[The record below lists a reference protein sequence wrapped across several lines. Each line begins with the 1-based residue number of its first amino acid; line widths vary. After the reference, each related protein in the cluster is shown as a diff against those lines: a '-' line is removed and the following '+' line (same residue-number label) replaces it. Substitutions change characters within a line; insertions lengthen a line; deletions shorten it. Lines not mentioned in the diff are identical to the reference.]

1 MRVAHNISAMNA
13 HRNLN
18 MNTRQLQKT
27 LSRLSSGFRINSAG
41 DDAGGLAIS
50 EKLRAQVSGLEVAVS
65 NAQDGI
71 SLIQTAEGALDR
83 THAILR
89 RIRDLT
95 EMASNGDKT
104 DADREHYQA
113 EVNALL
119 EEIDRIAATTEYN
132 TKKLLDGTIGSK
144 AEEKAD
150 SDSLNTDSKLVVDG
164 IIRSTGEYKVSVY
177 TAAEKAKAIIVG
189 GVLVAAAPAA
199 EAAGAF
205 TTFLGGAT
213 LAGDYTFKIEQEGDV
228 ALATVTAASNAG
240 DSMSDAVKK
249 INAALADAGID
260 AVAVY
265 DQTGDSSYTNTY
277 ASIVIESTKFGSKH
291 DIHVEVSKQPATGR
305 YAETLR
311 NVTSGQAF
319 AIYNS
324 DLTDATGKLLATTQ
338 VGGLAAAA
346 QAAEDIGLLQT
357 VGTGT
362 FAVITRDGTR
372 NIVSISA
379 MVAATA
385 DSTISDLLARL
396 DAVTNVS
403 ATYDESTGAFNLTD
417 STTGTG
423 NFQVVNGDDAAYGMA
438 DVLGLYRTEYGNEIN
453 GVRISRTQDYML
465 KVTDPDRNFAYLK
478 ANLGDRSS
486 YFASQDTTSAVLT
499 SGVDPDSGGEFVSGA
514 GGIAGISFSLEEVQ
528 MENLG
533 QSSFSV
539 LASAGNLTLQIGPNE
554 GWDHRMTITVDDMS
568 VTGIGLTQELDISTQ
583 RAAMAL
589 IDTTMIDQSI
599 NRVSKQRGKLGAL
612 QNRLEHTIKNL
623 SVTRENLQSSESRI
637 RDADMAAEMMEFTKN
652 QILLQTG
659 TAMLAQANTISQS
672 VLQLLQ

>member
-1 MRVAHNISAMNA
+1 
-13 HRNLN
+13 
-18 MNTRQLQKT
+18 
-27 LSRLSSGFRINSAG
+27 
-41 DDAGGLAIS
+41 
-50 EKLRAQVSGLEVAVS
+50 
-65 NAQDGI
+65 
-71 SLIQTAEGALDR
+71 
-83 THAILR
+83 
-89 RIRDLT
+89 
-95 EMASNGDKT
+95 
-104 DADREHYQA
+104 
-113 EVNALL
+113 
-119 EEIDRIAATTEYN
+119 
-132 TKKLLDGTIGSK
+132 
-144 AEEKAD
+144 
-150 SDSLNTDSKLVVDG
+150 
-164 IIRSTGEYKVSVY
+164 
-177 TAAEKAKAIIVG
+177 
-189 GVLVAAAPAA
+189 
-199 EAAGAF
+199 
-205 TTFLGGAT
+205 
-213 LAGDYTFKIEQEGDV
+213 
-228 ALATVTAASNAG
+228 
-240 DSMSDAVKK
+240 
-249 INAALADAGID
+249 
-260 AVAVY
+260 
-265 DQTGDSSYTNTY
+265 
-277 ASIVIESTKFGSKH
+277 
-291 DIHVEVSKQPATGR
+291 
-305 YAETLR
+305 
-311 NVTSGQAF
+311 
-319 AIYNS
+319 
-324 DLTDATGKLLATTQ
+324 
-338 VGGLAAAA
+338 
-346 QAAEDIGLLQT
+346 
-357 VGTGT
+357 
-362 FAVITRDGTR
+362 
-372 NIVSISA
+372 
-379 MVAATA
+379 
-385 DSTISDLLARL
+385 
-396 DAVTNVS
+396 
-403 ATYDESTGAFNLTD
+403 
-417 STTGTG
+417 TGTG